1 MWSKDLF
8 SSISTT
14 MWLTEDRPVP
24 LLIPAPFRMASQ
36 NGNLTFPPLRTYRV
50 TAGMARD
57 SDSGGRPAGADPA
70 RGKAKTGDF
79 RRFGRGGH
87 ANRLFWHVFDLTA
100 G

>member
-36 NGNLTFPPLRTYRV
+36 NGNPTFPPLRLMVSPRAWLGV
-50 TAGMARD
+50 AIPVAGQQEPIRHGAR
-57 SDSGGRPAGADPA
+57 
-70 RGKAKTGDF
+70 
-79 RRFGRGGH
+79 
-87 ANRLFWHVFDLTA
+87 
-100 G
+100 